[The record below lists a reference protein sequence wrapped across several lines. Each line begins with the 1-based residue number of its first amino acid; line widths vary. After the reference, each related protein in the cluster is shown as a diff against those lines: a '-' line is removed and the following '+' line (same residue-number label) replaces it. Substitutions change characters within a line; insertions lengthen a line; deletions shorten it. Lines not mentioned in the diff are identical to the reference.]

1 MKQKI
6 KAIIQHLSPPAKWR
20 IPVIIVAGIFMGTAA
35 FAFYT
40 SRAWSYVSDDPAT
53 CVNCHIM
60 KPEYVTWHH
69 SPHREHATCNDCHV
83 PHDNVFRKYYFK
95 GADGMRHA
103 TIFTLNTYSQ
113 TITMLAPG
121 RKVVQENCIR
131 CHGNLTEMVK
141 ANVTYDQTVEGN
153 GRLCWDCHRDV
164 PHGRVKSLSS
174 TPFGNAPVP
183 KSDTPEWLK
192 KLIK

>member
-1 MKQKI
+1 MKQKL
-6 KAIIQHLSPPAKWR
+6 KAIIQHLDPPAKWR

-40 SRAWSYVSDDPAT
+40 SRAWSYISNDPAT

-60 KPEYVTWHH
+60 RTEYVTWHH
-69 SPHREHATCNDCHV
+69 SSHREVATCNDCHV

-95 GADGMRHA
+95 GSDGMRHA
-103 TIFTLNTYSQ
+103 TIFTINTYSQ
-113 TITMLAPG
+113 TITMLPPG

>member
-1 MKQKI
+1 
-6 KAIIQHLSPPAKWR
+6 
-20 IPVIIVAGIFMGTAA
+20 MGTAA

-60 KPEYVTWHH
+60 RPEYVTWHH

-113 TITMLAPG
+113 SITMHAPG